1 MVSVVNDSFTHSPA
15 EAQVAQNTMS
25 KPLSSLQVMKATI
38 IKDLIILKRY
48 QANLIGGII
57 EISIMVGTFFLFSQV
72 IDFRDAGIFKDG
84 GVENGMFLFF
94 LAGIVIMLFQNTALF
109 MPVNS
114 VRRDLYNGTLETL
127 WSMPNS
133 NYAYLLG
140 SVVADAI
147 IRMIFV
153 VPMIILLLVV
163 SGPTA
168 EILPLLLA
176 IFVFLMTIA
185 SIGVLISCMA
195 ILWKQVG
202 NLVGIIQILT
212 QFIGGAFL
220 PVQSFPVY
228 LQWISYLF
236 PFTYAYDL
244 VRYYAFGGNWI
255 PILPL
260 YVEWAILAGNVL
272 LYYLISKSMLRKATK
287 HAKNKGLH
295 LI

>member
-287 HAKNKGLH
+287 HAKNQGLH